1 MKIVYLFNS
10 SIPSYNANSLQVANM
25 CQELSVNGNDVTLI
39 TPGTGLKKSISKHY
53 GFKKSFNLI
62 KIKRFKTF
70 PRGLNYYWYSISSIL
85 KSNKFR
91 PEIFI
96 TRNYFTLFLLILLR
110 KKIIFEIH
118 TDLKFE
124 GRINRFIYENFKILN
139 SKKIVNLI
147 FITNALRQHFVKKY
161 NLKLYRTSILSS
173 ASNIKNYQPQK
184 ISNKNIKIGYF
195 GLVDDSRGFSF
206 ICKLSRIDNLN
217 EYYIYGGSKEFIRNM
232 KKKVT
237 NKNLFL
243 NSYKSYK
250 KMKNLMKE
258 MDILIL
264 PYKKKVTAAG
274 NIGDISK
281 YTSPMKLF
289 DYLASGKV
297 IIVSSL
303 KVLKEVLTP
312 NKNCIFVDNLN
323 IFIWKNEILKLKN
336 NLNKMYIMSKNNYYL
351 SKQFTYKKRIKK
363 LLEFG

>member
-1 MKIVYLFNS
+1 MNIVYLFNS

-25 CQELSVNGNDVTLI
+25 CQELSLNGNVVTLI
-39 TPGTGLKKSISKHY
+39 TPNTGLNKSLSEHY
-53 GFKKSFNLI
+53 GFKKSFNLL
-62 KIKRFKTF
+62 KIKSFKTF
-70 PRGLNYYWYSISSIL
+70 PRGLNYYWYSVLSIL
-85 KSNKFR
+85 KSIKFK

-118 TDLKFE
+118 TDLSFE
-124 GRINRFIYENFKILN
+124 GKINRFIYENFKILN

-161 NLKLYRTSILSS
+161 DLKLYRTSILSS

-184 ISNKNIKIGYF
+184 KSNKNIKIGYF
-195 GLVDDSRGFSF
+195 GLVNESRGFSF
-206 ICKLSRIDNLN
+206 ICRLSRIDNLN
-217 EYYIYGGSKEFIRNM
+217 EYYIYGGSNEFIRGM
-232 KKKVT
+232 KKKNT

-243 NSYKSYK
+243 NNYKSHK

-264 PYKKKVTAAG
+264 PYKKNVTAAG
-274 NIGDISK
+274 NFGDISK

-297 IIVSSL
+297 IIASSL
-303 KVLKEVLTP
+303 KVLNEVLKSK
-312 NKNCIFVDNLN
+312 KNCIFVNSLN
-323 IFIWKNEILKLKN
+323 IFIWKNEISKLKN
-336 NLNKMYIMSKNNYYL
+336 NLNRMYIMSKNNYYL
-351 SKQFTYKKRIKK
+351 SKQFTYTQRVKK
-363 LLEFG
+363 LLEFE